1 MILITD
7 ANIIFSALLKPK
19 SLIAQ
24 IIKEEHKFQFFAP
37 DYLLDEFKVHQKR
50 IEEMSPYTQSEFK
63 EEWKL
68 IRSRIKIVDSSEIS
82 NEIIDKS
89 FEVVKDIDEWD
100 IYFVAL
106 HFKTGHKIWTGDK
119 ELIKD
124 LKAKGYNIC
133 ITTEEL
139 KDKLYKKKE

>member
-7 ANIIFSALLKPK
+7 ANIIFSALLKPN

-24 IIKEEHKFQFFAP
+24 IIKEEQKFQFFAP
-37 DYLLDEFKVHQKR
+37 DYLLEEFRVHQKR
-50 IEEMSPYTQSEFK
+50 IEEMSPYTQREFR
-63 EEWKL
+63 EEWSL
-68 IRSRIKIVDSSEIS
+68 IRSRIKIIDSTTIS
-82 NEIIDKS
+82 NEIFAKS
-89 FEVVKDIDEWD
+89 FEIVKDIDEWD

-119 ELIKD
+119 ELIKG

-139 KDKLYKKKE
+139 KDKLYKKER

>member
-1 MILITD
+1 
-7 ANIIFSALLKPK
+7 
-19 SLIAQ
+19 
-24 IIKEEHKFQFFAP
+24 
-37 DYLLDEFKVHQKR
+37 LDEFKVHQKR

-119 ELIKD
+119 ELIKG

>member
-24 IIKEEHKFQFFAP
+24 IIKEEHKFQFFAL

-119 ELIKD
+119 ELIKG

>member
-19 SLIAQ
+19 SLIAE

-119 ELIKD
+119 ELIRRFESKR
-124 LKAKGYNIC
+124 I
-133 ITTEEL
+133 
-139 KDKLYKKKE
+139 

>member
-119 ELIKD
+119 ELIKG

-139 KDKLYKKKE
+139 KKYLYRKE

>member
-50 IEEMSPYTQSEFK
+50 IEEMSPYTQIEFK

-68 IRSRIKIVDSSEIS
+68 IRSRMKIVESSKIS

-119 ELIKD
+119 ELIKG

>member
-24 IIKEEHKFQFFAP
+24 IIKEEHKFQFFSP

-119 ELIKD
+119 ELIKG

>member
-100 IYFVAL
+100 IYFV
-106 HFKTGHKIWTGDK
+106 HFILKQD
-119 ELIKD
+119 IKYG
-124 LKAKGYNIC
+124 LETKNLSKV
-133 ITTEEL
+133 
-139 KDKLYKKKE
+139 